1 VRTYKL
7 SPRPLKAAENWM
19 AKQRTLWER
28 RLDQLDSYLQTM
40 KEQKR

>member
-1 VRTYKL
+1 LT
-7 SPRPLKAAENWM
+7 SPRPLKTAGAWM
-19 AKQRTLWER
+19 AKQRALWER